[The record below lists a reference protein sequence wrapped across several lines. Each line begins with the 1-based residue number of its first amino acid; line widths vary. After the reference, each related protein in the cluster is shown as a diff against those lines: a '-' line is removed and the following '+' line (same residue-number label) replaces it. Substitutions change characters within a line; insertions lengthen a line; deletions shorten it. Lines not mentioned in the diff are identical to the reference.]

1 MPNAATGLLS
11 DLFVWTYEMN
21 DSDDQFLVNVEFNQ
35 GPRVSVLVRND
46 CSFRVRANL

>member
-21 DSDDQFLVNVEFNQ
+21 DSDDQLLVNQSRSPSLGTCPKGLSIQ
-35 GPRVSVLVRND
+35 G
-46 CSFRVRANL
+46 